1 MTDDLA
7 GAFTALDA
15 ADTALDKLDRLCC
28 EPGRSPRM
36 RQLADTLAAA
46 RSHVETFDGGEALFE
61 ALEDAGAQVGRLQVG
76 CCAPKRLPLYADI
89 LESLTTVQ
97 LTANAALGRAH

>member
-1 MTDDLA
+1 MTHELTSA
-7 GAFTALDA
+7 IAALDS

-36 RQLADTLAAA
+36 RELAETLAAA
-46 RSHVETFDGGEALFE
+46 RSHAESFDGGDALFQT
-61 ALEDAGAQVGRLQVG
+61 LESAGSQVGRLQVG

-97 LTANAALGRAH
+97 LTANAALGRGH